1 MSLGRK
7 GFGTNYATRATRKGQ
22 VLISQEIMRRLGI
35 KPGRTRIEI
44 IAALR
49 LPDAALRLPDA
60 APMTIILKPRA
71 KRRLPNDSR

>member
-49 LPDAALRLPDA
+49 LPDAA
-60 APMTIILKPRA
+60 PMTIILKPRA